1 MKKENIS
8 VKILIVTVLVV
19 TQYILTFFVFDL
31 SSFRLLR
38 WLGWGVWLLS
48 VYFGFAPI
56 FIFRRRGGVARGKS
70 YVQTTRLVDT
80 NLYAIVRH
88 PQYVAGMLFNFAL
101 MLLSTQWLVV
111 VLGLVSMVLIYL
123 DIRAADQEGIEKFG
137 DDYQAYMQRVPR
149 ANFLLG
155 IFLWLKQRRS

>member
-1 MKKENIS
+1 MKKWNIS
-8 VKILIVTVLVV
+8 AKILIVTALVMA
-19 TQYILTFFVFDL
+19 QYILTFFVFNL
-31 SSFRLLR
+31 SCFQLLR

-56 FIFRRRGGVARGKS
+56 FIFRRRGGVAQGKS
-70 YVQTTRLVDT
+70 YVQTTQLVDA

-101 MLLSTQWLVV
+101 ILLSTHWLVI

-137 DDYQAYMQRVPR
+137 DDYHAYMQRVPR

-155 IFLWLKQRRS
+155 VFLWLKQHRS